1 MLNKIKS
8 WPILSF
14 LSKFSEAL
22 RKVNKQYFKENIFGF
37 GVFKQFGTTWRVP
50 SSFFPQKSLHPTV

>member
-37 GVFKQFGTTWRVP
+37 GVFKQLA
-50 SSFFPQKSLHPTV
+50 QLDEAQ